1 LSDDNSNQII
11 YSHCA
16 KSGRGIV
23 EVDELLPIIPTPN
36 PSLSVG
42 DKVYA
47 HGGARGMV
55 NGEVLATGV
64 TITVTRPGSCG
75 KESAELH
82 EVVKVKMNKSYYS
95 GDLGAPVYIPL
106 QIPGSTQMIA
116 SPVGQVVEVHYH
128 DANIYI

>member
-16 KSGRGIV
+16 KSGKGIV
-23 EVDELLPIIPTPN
+23 DVDELLPIIPTPN

-47 HGGARGMV
+47 HGGASGMV

-64 TITVTRPGSCG
+64 NIIVDRPGSCG
-75 KESAELH
+75 KEHSQLVD
-82 EVVKVKMNKSYYS
+82 VVKVKMNKNYLQ
-95 GDLGAPVYIPL
+95 GDLGAPVYISL
-106 QIPGSTQMIA
+106 QVPNSKQMIA
-116 SPVGQVVEVHYH
+116 SPVGQVVEAV
-128 DANIYI
+128 DKSAEQNI